1 MIAKKT
7 SKKAPEEKKF
17 LYFQSWVR
25 ICEDPFLHKASKH
38 TDLSGCS
45 NSVQRGRPRSLLP
58 SLRRPMTTAQQ
69 QHYLISDVFLNL
81 GCQGSL
87 VGVYLLSF
95 F

>member
-45 NSVQRGRPRSLLP
+45 NSVQPLPRSLLP
-58 SLRRPMTTAQQ
+58 YPQAAHDNSPAAALFD
-69 QHYLISDVFLNL
+69 L
-81 GCQGSL
+81 
-87 VGVYLLSF
+87 
-95 F
+95 